1 MMQLRSSDVTRE
13 AVLRP
18 AVEAA
23 LTLPPDVATVHQA
36 RAFVRDFCRS
46 AGVAADECD
55 TTVLLASEVVTNAFV
70 HGRSDARVVVSVSV
84 ESVRVEVGDDNARQP
99 HPASEQDGAL
109 DGRGLRILAG
119 LASEWG
125 VREEAMGKTV
135 WFEVQ
140 RLPFDV
146 ADSQPPVGIA

>member
-1 MMQLRSSDVTRE
+1 MQMRSTDVTPE
-13 AVLRP
+13 TALRP
-18 AVEAA
+18 AVAAA
-23 LTLPPDVATVHQA
+23 LTLPPDIATVHQA

-46 AGVAADECD
+46 AGVAEDECD

-84 ESVRVEVGDDNARQP
+84 GSVRVEVGDDNARQP
-99 HPASEQDGAL
+99 HPAGEQDGAL

-119 LASEWG
+119 LASGWG
-125 VREEAMGKTV
+125 VREEAFGKTV

-146 ADSQPPVGIA
+146 PDSESPVGVA